1 MTLKQYFP
9 ISVAV
14 FVAMIVAVHFS
25 PVPIPILPL
34 AIILLVGETLMG
46 FQVEDHKVPRL
57 LTDLLR
63 PSKPRS

>member
-14 FVAMIVAVHFS
+14 FMAVVVAVYFS
-25 PVPIPILPL
+25 PVPIPVMPI

-46 FQVEDHKVPRL
+46 FQVEDHKVPKL
-57 LTDLLR
+57 LSALVR
-63 PSKPRS
+63 PSSYRP